1 MREIIKRTETNH
13 SDLTGINGGML
24 MVHDDKAEELE
35 AKGLWRRAANRWGE
49 LLKQVA
55 SDEARQ
61 YVTERRTACIRKAT
75 ITRESERDLI
85 CAIRTAATKTLTD
98 MGIDLKKE
106 DPLRGIQ
113 HGHTKQDKRRK

>member
-1 MREIIKRTETNH
+1 
-13 SDLTGINGGML
+13 

-49 LLKQVA
+49 LLKQAA

-75 ITRESERDLI
+75 ITTSVTVDAFTPLGERYYDNHNTY
-85 CAIRTAATKTLTD
+85 RTGKAHQPD
-98 MGIDLKKE
+98 
-106 DPLRGIQ
+106 
-113 HGHTKQDKRRK
+113 

>member
-1 MREIIKRTETNH
+1 
-13 SDLTGINGGML
+13 ML

-49 LLKQVA
+49 LLKQAA

-75 ITRESERDLI
+75 ITREPERDLI

-113 HGHTKQDKRRK
+113 HGHTKQEKRRK